1 MFTTP
6 DASKAVGSV
15 HDTSRPGVPSSTTE
29 LMFAGQFWII
39 GGVVSSDG
47 RRNDRDENGKS

>member
-15 HDTSRPGVPSSTTE
+15 HDTSRPGVPSSTIE